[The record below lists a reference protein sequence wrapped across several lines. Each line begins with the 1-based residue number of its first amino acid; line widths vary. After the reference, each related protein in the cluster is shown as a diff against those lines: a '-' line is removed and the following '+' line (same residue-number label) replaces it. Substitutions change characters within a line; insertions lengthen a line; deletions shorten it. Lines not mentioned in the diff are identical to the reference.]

1 MIGKSKDLL
10 DYNSGHINILDFIN
24 RIQSRVPNDYD
35 QNISSQ
41 ELFAIKSS
49 IKRSEQRESEQNRV
63 IKDQTS
69 LITDMVNSGNKNNEL
84 IAKQKKQIDNLL
96 DENEVLDRPNRLL
109 KKQFLSALV
118 MLDDI
123 SDNTYTSGFQAVN
136 IKGAIAKLRNDL
148 GMYPNIVLTT
158 EDGKELNIP
167 YSLYQNILSEILDNG
182 GIS

>member
-24 RIQSRVPNDYD
+24 RIQSRVPDDYG

-41 ELFAIKSS
+41 ELFTIKSS

-63 IKDQTS
+63 IKNKTS
-69 LITDMVNSGNKNNEL
+69 LITDMVNSGNKNNDL
-84 IAKQKKQIDNLL
+84 IVKQGKQIDNLL
-96 DENEVLDRPNRLL
+96 HANEVLDCHNRLL
-109 KKQFLSALV
+109 KKQFLGALV

-136 IKGAIAKLRNDL
+136 IKDTIAKLKDDL
-148 GMYPNIVLTT
+148 GMNPSIVVTV
-158 EDGKELNIP
+158 DGKEINIP
-167 YSLYQNILSEILDNG
+167 DFLYKNILSEILDNG

>member
-10 DYNSGHINILDFIN
+10 DYNSGHINILDFIT
-24 RIQSRVPNDYD
+24 RIQSRVPDDYD

-41 ELFAIKSS
+41 ELFTIKSS

-63 IKDQTS
+63 IKNKTS
-69 LITDMVNSGNKNNEL
+69 LIADMVNSGNKNNEL
-84 IAKQKKQIDNLL
+84 IVKQGKQIDNLL
-96 DENEVLDRPNRLL
+96 HENEVLDCHNRLL
-109 KKQFLSALV
+109 KKQFLGALV

-136 IKGAIAKLRNDL
+136 IKDTIAKLKDDL
-148 GMYPNIVLTT
+148 GMNPSIVVTV
-158 EDGKELNIP
+158 DGKEINIP
-167 YSLYQNILSEILDNG
+167 DYLHKNILSEILENG